1 MTPLNKGNI
10 FILALT
16 NDSDNIFQFV
26 HQCAACQDSL
36 EIWKI
41 GWAIPFP
48 FSSSRG
54 MWTSLLL
61 RWYNDFTEIIPE
73 TTARWDL
80 ENPTTCYW
88 YSVRVDA
95 YWIIPLNQAVASRT
109 PQTIPRPYL
118 PNVYAWLA
126 ILQLFFEKQTTS
138 SDSAFSGGNEQRIFL
153 FMETYGDFDLETS
166 SCCGMSC
173 TTRFVP
179 ARRSSGGE
187 CLADFGAP
195 LHIRRCRKRHSTI
208 GSLQI

>member
-126 ILQLFFEKQTTS
+126 ILQLFSENKQHHPTQLFQVGTS
-138 SDSAFSGGNEQRIFL
+138 KEFFYSWRR
-153 FMETYGDFDLETS
+153 METPTWKLQVIAVYLARLDSFQ
-166 SCCGMSC
+166 
-173 TTRFVP
+173 P
-179 ARRSSGGE
+179 AVL
-187 CLADFGAP
+187 LAVNV
-195 LHIRRCRKRHSTI
+195 
-208 GSLQI
+208 